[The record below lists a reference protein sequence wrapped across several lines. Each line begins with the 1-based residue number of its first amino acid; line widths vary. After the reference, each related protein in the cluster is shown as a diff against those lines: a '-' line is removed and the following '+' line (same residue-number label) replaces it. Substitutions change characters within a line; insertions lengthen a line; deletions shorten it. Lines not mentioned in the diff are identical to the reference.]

1 MKNVLIYYNFSHPL
15 GGGDILP
22 LSFAEELQK
31 NNHVTLAV
39 DSIAGFERSEKAF
52 GFALDAKRVSVVQV
66 MPAGYRWDKHS
77 VFFSFRRSRKLKALA
92 KKADVCISAVNII
105 DFGRPAHHF
114 INFLSGVDRACVNA
128 VANGGKTALPFVARV
143 KRFVGNCLIRPLV
156 GMRSKRAI
164 ILDKREHVYP
174 NSLYAKAQLESFYGA
189 FDGRV
194 FYPPTLFEPGITD
207 VGRKALRVICLGRI
221 NACKCI
227 TDVILAVEQ
236 ARDISGRDI
245 ELVVAGPC
253 NPNDAYVKRLEQ
265 MAKTCA
271 WLFLK
276 DGVFGRE
283 KEELL
288 LSGTYAVHA
297 RRDEEFGISVTEYLK
312 AGLIPIV
319 PNEGGSCEVVD
330 NPALTYGTNKE
341 AAQILARLI
350 TDGAFCDEQRRRCME
365 RARAFSRDAYLARQK
380 ELLSDIVSGGAAC
393 GAGQ

>member
-1 MKNVLIYYNFSHPL
+1 MKNVLLYYNFSHPL

-39 DSIAGFERSEKAF
+39 DSLAGFERSEKAF
-52 GFALDAKRVSVVQV
+52 GFTLDAARVSVVQL
-66 MPAGYRWDKHS
+66 MPAGYRWDKHN
-77 VFFSFRRSRKLKALA
+77 VFLSFLRNRRLKALA
-92 KKADVCISAVNII
+92 RKADVCISAVNII

-114 INFLSGVDRACVNA
+114 INFLSGVDCACVGSA
-128 VANGGKTALPFVARV
+128 AHGCKTALPFIARL
-143 KRFVGNCLIRPLV
+143 KRFIGNRLIRPLV

-164 ILDKREHVYP
+164 ILSKQEHVYP
-174 NSLYAKAQLESFYGA
+174 NSLYAKAQLENFYGA
-189 FDGRV
+189 FDGSL
-194 FYPPTLFEPGITD
+194 FYPPTLFEIGSSD
-207 VGRKALRVICLGRI
+207 AKRKALRVICLGRI

-227 TDVILAVEQ
+227 TDIILIVER
-236 ARDISGRDI
+236 ARGISGRDI
-245 ELVVAGPC
+245 ELVIAGPY

-265 MAKTCA
+265 MARSRA
-271 WLFLK
+271 WISLK
-276 DGVFGRE
+276 DGVFGRA

-330 NPALTYGTNKE
+330 NPALTYHANEE

-350 TDGAFCDEQRRRCME
+350 ADSAFCDEQRRKCME
-365 RARAFSRDAYLARQK
+365 RAKAFSRDAYLARQE
-380 ELLSDIVSGGAAC
+380 ELLRRIVGY
-393 GAGQ
+393 